1 MVVHPDST
9 LLAGGGPV
17 APTAGARVTLRPL
30 PLRAVRIE
38 GGLWAERQRINR
50 DVSIPIGSRRLREAG
65 NLADLEAAAN
75 GTTTAA
81 GVEYQGPLFMDSD
94 VYKWLEAVAWE
105 NGREPAEGLGAEL
118 ETFTA
123 AVQAA
128 QQADGYLNSFVQVTR
143 GGRERYRELAF
154 SHEMYCY
161 GHLIQAAVA
170 GRRAG
175 SDAGLWD
182 VAIRVADHLV
192 ETFGPTGNTDID
204 GHPVIEM
211 ALVELYRE
219 CGDARYLDLA
229 AHFVDARGHGL
240 NRAYGREPIY
250 FSDRVPA
257 RDSETVEG
265 HAVRALY
272 FAAGVA
278 DVIAEGKDPGRTL
291 DAAQHRQWEHMVA
304 TKTYLT
310 GGNGSRWDGEAF
322 GDPYELPTDVA
333 YCETCAAIGSVQW
346 SWRRLLAT
354 GDVRYADLIERTLL
368 NGFLSGVSQSGDE
381 FFYVNALQVRA
392 DAVPDD
398 HRQPATGRQGW
409 FQTACCP
416 PNVMRTISSIQTYL
430 ATTDD
435 NGIQLHQY
443 AAGTVSL
450 DERRLSIRTEY
461 PWQEAIS
468 VTVDATDAGRWALSL
483 RIPAWCH
490 GATIAMAGDE
500 PAPVL
505 SQVGYAVVE
514 REWTAGDTVVLTLP
528 MPARLTAG
536 HHRVDAVRGAR
547 AIERGPL
554 VYAVEQIDL
563 PTDLAVDDLE
573 LASASAADL
582 TAVPRPDLLGGIV
595 TITGWGSTV
604 DGATGEFTAVPY
616 QVWANRG
623 VGPMRVWIPLAQNL
637 FQTLTPDAIR

>member
-1 MVVHPDST
+1 MAVHPDST
-9 LLAGGGPV
+9 LLRTGGPV
-17 APTAGARVTLRPL
+17 APTSNAQVKLRPL
-30 PLRAVRIE
+30 PLRAAQID
-38 GGLWAERQRINR
+38 GGLWAERQRVNR
-50 DVSIPIGSRRLREAG
+50 EVSIPIGSRRLREAG
-65 NLADLEAAAN
+65 NLADLE
-75 GTTTAA
+75 TAA
-81 GVEYQGPLFMDSD
+81 HGRTSDDGTDYQGPLFMDSD

-105 NGREPAEGLGAEL
+105 SGREPAETLRSEL
-118 ETFTA
+118 EAFTA
-123 AVQAA
+123 AVRAA
-128 QQADGYLNSFVQVTR
+128 QQADGYVNSFVQVTR

-154 SHEMYCY
+154 SHEMYCF

-170 GRRAG
+170 GRRTG

-182 VAIRVADHLV
+182 VAIKVADHLV
-192 ETFGPTGNTDID
+192 ETFGPGGNPNID

-219 CGDARYLDLA
+219 CGDTQYLDLA
-229 AHFVDARGHGL
+229 AHFVEARGHGL
-240 NRAYGREPIY
+240 SRAYGREPIY
-250 FSDRVPA
+250 FSDRIPA
-257 RDSETVEG
+257 RDSDTVEG

-278 DVIAEGKDPGRTL
+278 DIVAEGRDPDGAL

-322 GDPYELPTDVA
+322 GDPYELPPDVA

-435 NGIQLHQY
+435 EGIQLHQY
-443 AAGTVSL
+443 AAGSISL
-450 DERRLSIRTEY
+450 GERRLSVTTEY
-461 PWQEAIS
+461 PWQESVS
-468 VTVDATDAGRWALSL
+468 VTVDTTDAAAWALSL
-483 RIPAWCH
+483 RVPAWCH
-490 GATIAMAGDE
+490 DATISVAGDD
-500 PAPVL
+500 PTPVAAAA
-505 SQVGYAVVE
+505 GYAVVH
-514 REWTAGDTVVLTLP
+514 REWSAGDTVVLTLP
-528 MPARLTAG
+528 MPPRLTAA

-563 PTDLAVDDLE
+563 PAGVAVDDLE
-573 LASASAADL
+573 LVSASAHDL
-582 TAVPRPDLLGGIV
+582 TVVPRPDLLGGIM
-595 TITGWGSTV
+595 TITGSGAV
-604 DGATGEFTAVPY
+604 DGGVGGEFTAVPY
-616 QVWANRG
+616 QLWANRG
-623 VGPMRVWIPLAQNL
+623 VGPMRVWIPLAQGAL
-637 FQTLTPDAIR
+637 R

>member
-1 MVVHPDST
+1 MPFHPEAT
-9 LLAGGGPV
+9 LLTTGGPV
-17 APTAGARVTLRPL
+17 SPTPRANVKLRPL
-30 PLRAVRIE
+30 PLRAAQID
-38 GGLWAERQRINR
+38 GGLWARRQRVNR
-50 DVSIPIGSRRLREAG
+50 EISIPIGSRRLREAG
-65 NLADLEAAAN
+65 NLADLEAAAA
-75 GTTTAA
+75 GRTAEA
-81 GVEYQGPLFMDSD
+81 GVDYQGPLFMDSD

-105 NGREPAEGLGAEL
+105 SGREPADSLRTEL

-128 QQADGYLNSFVQVTR
+128 QQDDGYLNSFVQVSR
-143 GGRERYRELAF
+143 EGRERYRELAF
-154 SHEMYCY
+154 SHEMYCF

-170 GRRAG
+170 GRRTG

-192 ETFGPTGNTDID
+192 ETFGPDGNLDID

-211 ALVELYRE
+211 ALVELHRE
-219 CGDARYLDLA
+219 CGDGRYLDLA
-229 AHFVDARGHGL
+229 AHFVGARGHGS

-257 RDSETVEG
+257 RDSDTVEG

-278 DVIAEGKDPGRTL
+278 DIIAEGRDPDGAL

-310 GGNGSRWDGEAF
+310 GGHGSRWDGEAF
-322 GDPYELPTDVA
+322 GDPYELPPDVA

-368 NGFLSGVSQSGDE
+368 NGFLGGVSVSGDE

-430 ATTDD
+430 ATADD
-435 NGIQLHQY
+435 GGLQLQQY
-443 AAGTVSL
+443 AAGRISVGARSL
-450 DERRLSIRTEY
+450 TIRTQY
-461 PWQEAIS
+461 PWEG
-468 VTVDATDAGRWALSL
+468 TVEVVIDATDTEPWALAL
-483 RIPAWCH
+483 RIPAWCQDAVVAVA
-490 GATIAMAGDE
+490 GAAPE
-500 PAPVL
+500 PVAAVA
-505 SQVGYAVVE
+505 GYAVLQRQWSV
-514 REWTAGDTVVLTLP
+514 GDTLHLTLP
-528 MPARLTAG
+528 MPPRLTAG
-536 HHRVDAVRGAR
+536 HHRVDAVRGAL

-554 VYAVEQIDL
+554 VYAVEQVDM
-563 PTDLAVDDLE
+563 PVGMAVDDLQ

-582 TAVPRPDLLGGIV
+582 TVVPRPDLLGGVTTIV
-595 TITGWGSTV
+595 GPGTTI
-604 DGATGEFTAVPY
+604 DGVKGEFTAVPY
-616 QVWANRG
+616 QLWANRG
-623 VGPMRVWIPLAQNL
+623 VGPMRVWIPLASE
-637 FQTLTPDAIR
+637 AIR

>member
-1 MVVHPDST
+1 MA
-9 LLAGGGPV
+9 LAGDSRTITAGGPV
-17 APTAGARVTLRPL
+17 APTAAAAVALRPL
-30 PLRAVRIE
+30 PLRAAQID
-38 GGLWAERQRINR
+38 GGLWAERQRVNR
-50 DVSIPIGSRRLREAG
+50 EVSIPIGSRRLRAAG
-65 NLADLEAAAN
+65 NLADLEAAAQP
-75 GTTTAA
+75 TSTDSSTSTDTDR
-81 GVEYQGPLFMDSD
+81 EYQGPLFMDSD

-105 NGREPAEGLGAEL
+105 NGREPDDTLRAEL

-128 QQADGYLNSFVQVTR
+128 QQADGYVNSFVQVTR
-143 GGRERYRELAF
+143 SGRERYRALAF
-154 SHEMYCY
+154 SHEMYCF

-170 GRRAG
+170 GRRSG
-175 SDAGLWD
+175 SDVGLWD

-192 ETFGPTGNTDID
+192 ETFGPGGNTDID

-219 CGDARYLDLA
+219 CGARRYLDLA
-229 AHFVDARGHGL
+229 AHFVGARGKGL

-257 RDSETVEG
+257 RDADTVEG

-278 DVIAEGKDPGRTL
+278 DIIAEGEDPDGAL

-322 GDPYELPTDVA
+322 GDPFELPPDVA

-368 NGFLSGVSQSGDE
+368 NGFLSGVSLSGEE

-409 FQTACCP
+409 FHTACCP
-416 PNVMRTISSIQTYL
+416 PNVMRTISSIQHYL

-435 NGIQLHQY
+435 DGIQLHQY
-443 AAGTVSL
+443 AAGRISL
-450 DERRLSIRTEY
+450 GDRRLSVTTDY
-461 PWQEAIS
+461 PWTETVS
-468 VTVDATDAGRWALSL
+468 VVIDETDPTPWTLSL

-490 GATIAMAGDE
+490 GATVSVAGADPE
-500 PAPVL
+500 PVAAN
-505 SQVGYAVVE
+505 VGYVS
-514 REWTAGDTVVLTLP
+514 RQRQWTAGDTVVLILP
-528 MPARLTAG
+528 MPPRLTFG

-563 PTDLAVDDLE
+563 PADVAVDDLE
-573 LASASAADL
+573 LASGSAGDL
-582 TAVPRPDLLGGIV
+582 QVVPRPDLLGGIV
-595 TITGWGSTV
+595 TITGPGSTV
-604 DGATGEFTAVPY
+604 DGVTGEFTAVPY
-616 QVWANRG
+616 QLWANRG
-623 VGPMRVWIPLAQNL
+623 VGPMRVWIPLAQ
-637 FQTLTPDAIR
+637 DALR